1 MMEPFGIDILICLIW
16 RPGRT
21 LTRSKNH
28 DLSNAWK
35 GCVGAKNMGRVRKA
49 YRNDFSSTS
58 QDKGIAEGMLQSTVW
73 RANYG

>member
-1 MMEPFGIDILICLIW
+1 MMEPFGIDILIFDMA
-16 RPGRT
+16 
-21 LTRSKNH
+21 TRAHSYKEQEPRSFERLERLRGGKEH
-28 DLSNAWK
+28 
-35 GCVGAKNMGRVRKA
+35 GTCEE